1 MLPRP
6 HVLCYDKHGFI
17 PWSQS
22 TRLSREGALGPLS
35 FISERQYIEQ
45 STDNQQDQSAVNRTE
60 LQQQR
65 SDGSFS
71 RNRWVGRSA
80 RRIFRND
87 HAPYQGCHNSFSF
100 ISFLISISCSAWEI
114 FPSTNMRYC
123 SRGSVPKAP
132 STRDVSITISPSC
145 LLPSFI

>member
-60 LQQQR
+60 LQQLISLTIPLVLAMDIQKIKHIAPA
-65 SDGSFS
+65 SSLKEVKG
-71 RNRWVGRSA
+71 WGSA
-80 RRIFRND
+80 RIDQSEQRISLLMD
-87 HAPYQGCHNSFSF
+87 
-100 ISFLISISCSAWEI
+100 
-114 FPSTNMRYC
+114 ST
-123 SRGSVPKAP
+123 P
-132 STRDVSITISPSC
+132 
-145 LLPSFI
+145 F